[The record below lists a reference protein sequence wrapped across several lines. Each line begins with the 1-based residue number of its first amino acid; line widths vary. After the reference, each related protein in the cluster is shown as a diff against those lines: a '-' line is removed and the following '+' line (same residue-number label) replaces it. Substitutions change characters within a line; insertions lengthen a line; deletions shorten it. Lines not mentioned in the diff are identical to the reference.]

1 MKKFYFALLLI
12 LSGSAQAAFEYYDY
26 SGRAVGFGDAFT
38 AMADDVS
45 AMYINPAGTAFI
57 NKKSISFSY
66 SKPYSG
72 VGDDL
77 SNGYIAMAI
86 PIDEN
91 VSAGI
96 YYSGFGLDVYTEK
109 TYAVT
114 LGYKKILDNK
124 QYLSFGVSVKNLV
137 KALGFGDSIDA
148 NPVFAGNRSV
158 SAFSFDAGAIYR
170 MGSASFGLAIQNINQ
185 PDINFGTA
193 SDPVSMRITGGAAA
207 KIMSGMIAE
216 ADYSVFGAS
225 WVASVGGEYNINKSN
240 LCVRLGGGIGSDSY
254 TRLNAGFGYDYTLP
268 GSGVSVGIDYG
279 FSYQLGFIDGSIGSH
294 ILTLTF
300 RELPKKTGKE
310 GEDAK

>member
-1 MKKFYFALLLI
+1 MKKLFFALLLF

-66 SKPYSG
+66 SKPYTG

-77 SNGYIAMAI
+77 SNGYIAMAV

-96 YYSGFGLDVYTEK
+96 YYTGFGLDVYTEK

-114 LGYKKILDNK
+114 VGYKKILDNK
-124 QYLSFGVSVKNLV
+124 QYLSLGLSVKNLV
-137 KALGFGDSIDA
+137 KELGSGDSIDA
-148 NPVFAGNRSV
+148 NPVFAGKKSA

-170 MGSASFGLAIQNINQ
+170 MAGASFGLAIQNINQ

-193 SDPVSMRITGGAAA
+193 ADPVSPKITGGAAV
-207 KIMSGMIAE
+207 KIMAGMIAE
-216 ADYSVFGAS
+216 ADYSMFGNS

-254 TRLNAGFGYDYTLP
+254 SRLNAGFGYDYTLP